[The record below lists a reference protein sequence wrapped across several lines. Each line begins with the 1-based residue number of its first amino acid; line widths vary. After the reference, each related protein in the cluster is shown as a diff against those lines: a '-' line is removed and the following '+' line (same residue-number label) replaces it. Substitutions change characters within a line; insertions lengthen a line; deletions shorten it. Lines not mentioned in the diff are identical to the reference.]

1 MRYGHA
7 SSDTAR
13 VLPQGSLYD
22 LQPVGAT
29 AKTTP
34 RKTKYA
40 IMPTTPKPSA
50 AESHG
55 ASAEGTPPSP
65 VNPDDPP
72 PELPIGEYA
81 AYLGWDWGDKA
92 HAIALWSPATG
103 RAETEMLPHSAEG
116 VHAWLEALR
125 TRFGGQRVAIAVE
138 ATKGAIV
145 SLLLEHSW
153 LAIYPVHP
161 ATSRR
166 FSTAFTPSRAKD
178 DGPDAEALLEILRL
192 HRQHL
197 RLLVPHDEATRRLGL
212 LVEARRT
219 LVNRRTQLS
228 NQLTSLLKNYYPQ
241 ALELTGELRYAPL
254 ALDFLERWP
263 ELAELQR
270 AREQTLR
277 RFFYAHRVRRP
288 ETIDARLGVVRA
300 SRALSTDRVLCE
312 VSIFEMR
319 AMVAQLRLLQQHI
332 ARLDAEIA
340 KRFSAHPEQGVF
352 ASLPQAGAVLAPR
365 LAVLFGVDRA
375 RFPSAASLQT
385 YYGIAP
391 VQERSGRQKWVHWRW
406 NAPVFARQTLVEWAG
421 QSTQASVWA
430 KAYYQ
435 QQKARGKNHSAILRS
450 LAFKWLRILWRCW
463 QSRTS
468 YDESRYLAALQKRNS
483 SLLAQPV

>member
-1 MRYGHA
+1 
-7 SSDTAR
+7 
-13 VLPQGSLYD
+13 
-22 LQPVGAT
+22 
-29 AKTTP
+29 
-34 RKTKYA
+34 
-40 IMPTTPKPSA
+40 
-50 AESHG
+50 
-55 ASAEGTPPSP
+55 
-65 VNPDDPP
+65 
-72 PELPIGEYA
+72 
-81 AYLGWDWGDKA
+81 
-92 HAIALWSPATG
+92 
-103 RAETEMLPHSAEG
+103 MLPHSAEG
-116 VHAWLEALR
+116 VHAWLDALK
-125 TRFGGQRVAIAVE
+125 TRFAGQRVAVAVE
-138 ATKGAIV
+138 ASKGAIV
-145 SLLLEHSW
+145 SLLLEYEW

-166 FSTAFTPSRAKD
+166 FRTAFAPSGAKD
-178 DGPDAEALLEILRL
+178 DRPDAEALLEILRL

-219 LVNRRTQLS
+219 LVNRRTQAS
-228 NQLTSLLKNYYPQ
+228 NQLTSLLKGYYPQ
-241 ALELTGELRYAPL
+241 ALELTGEVRYAPL

-263 ELAELQR
+263 ELTELQR
-270 AREQTLR
+270 AREQTIR
-277 RFFYAHRVRRP
+277 SFFYAHRVRRP

-319 AMVAQLRLLQQHI
+319 ALVAQLRLLMQHI

-340 KRFSAHPEQGVF
+340 QRFRAHPEQSVF
-352 ASLPQAGAVLAPR
+352 ATLPKAGAAMAPR

-375 RFPSAASLQT
+375 RWPNAASLQT

-391 VQERSGRQKWVHWRW
+391 VQERSGRKKWVHWRW

-463 QSRTS
+463 QNRTH
-468 YDESRYLAALQKRNS
+468 YDESRYLAALTKRNS
-483 SLLAQPV
+483 TLLLAPPV